1 MTDDTSRRTNRAF
14 DLLESSLDVVDE
26 KPDLDTIMDAA
37 FATINFASDKDKEAP
52 DAHTGIDLLIA
63 KQLISRATETQMR
76 SGNPES
82 IEHDAAGAL
91 ELAITALRRCLLIEA
106 GMIRPLTEEQVNG
119 RAASIQDLSHLS
131 EDDQRVYAGWI
142 AEWRALPPWTSPK
155 GADLERGLAQAIAR
169 LDSILDKL
177 EVPTKVRRWVDRRMA
192 DRPRTEHQS
201 DERTPAPRPIKRL
214 EAARPVEATR
224 PGISVLLQTPRLAT
238 YATMIEEPNLLTHTT
253 VERVAGEGPVL
264 CVLFSWTGQSQ
275 SAMFDTLLRLAWEHL
290 SRMYDFDSIQWFEV
304 GHSPSAPH
312 GALTEADLIILP
324 LTMRGHATRRSW
336 RTLWR
341 PVPVK
346 GSPQKGDRYVP
357 EGVPAW
363 GEAIPVEGLPS
374 ELQGAIERH
383 IAWFAWTVHGHR
395 AAA

>member
-1 MTDDTSRRTNRAF
+1 MTDDASSRTNRVF
-14 DLLESSLDVVDE
+14 DVLASSLDVADE

-63 KQLISRATETQMR
+63 KQLISRAAGTQMR
-76 SGNPES
+76 SGDPES
-82 IEHDAAGAL
+82 IESDAAGAL

-106 GMIRPLTEEQVNG
+106 GMIRPLTEEQING
-119 RAASIQDLSHLS
+119 RAASTDDLSHLS
-131 EDDQRVYAGWI
+131 EDDQRVYAEWI

-155 GADLERGLAQAIAR
+155 GADLERGVAQSIAR

-177 EVPTKVRRWVDRRMA
+177 EVPMKVRRWVDRRMA
-192 DRPRTEHQS
+192 DKPRTEHRQP
-201 DERTPAPRPIKRL
+201 DVRTPAPRPIKRL
-214 EAARPVEATR
+214 EAARL
-224 PGISVLLQTPRLAT
+224 GISVLSQTPRLAT
-238 YATMIEEPNLLTHTT
+238 YAIMIEEPNLLTHTT
-253 VERVAGEGPVL
+253 LERMAGGGSVL
-264 CVLFSWTGQSQ
+264 CVLFSWSGQSQ
-275 SAMFDTLLRLAWEHL
+275 SAMFDPLLRLAWEHL
-290 SRMYDFDSIQWFEV
+290 SLMYDFDSVQWFEV
-304 GHSPSAPH
+304 GHSPSAAAD
-312 GALTEADLIILP
+312 ALTEADLIIRP
-324 LTMRGHATRRSW
+324 LTLRGHATRRTW

-341 PVPVK
+341 SVPVQ
-346 GSPQKGDRYVP
+346 GSPRQGDRYVP